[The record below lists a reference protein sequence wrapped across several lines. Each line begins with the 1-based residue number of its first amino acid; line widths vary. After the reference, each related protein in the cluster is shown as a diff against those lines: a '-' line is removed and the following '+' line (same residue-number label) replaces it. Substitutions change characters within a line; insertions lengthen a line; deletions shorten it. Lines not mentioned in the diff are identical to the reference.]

1 MFMRFLAATNMPNS
15 VERSSKSKKNN
26 FDNFIWSDD
35 QVELL
40 LNVVLEYGT
49 DDGERWL
56 GDLLDKIFADILDI
70 FRAQYLFVI
79 KLTRA
84 NARY

>member
-1 MFMRFLAATNMPNS
+1 MAATNMPNS
-15 VERSSKSKKNN
+15 VELLSKSKKNN

-56 GDLLDKIFADILDI
+56 GDLLDKI
-70 FRAQYLFVI
+70 R
-79 KLTRA
+79 
-84 NARY
+84 

>member
-1 MFMRFLAATNMPNS
+1 MFIRFLAATNMPNS

-40 LNVVLEYGT
+40 LNVVLEYKTARTLAGSLARQKT
-49 DDGERWL
+49 L
-56 GDLLDKIFADILDI
+56 IFWAYSVHSICL
-70 FRAQYLFVI
+70 
-79 KLTRA
+79 
-84 NARY
+84 

>member
-1 MFMRFLAATNMPNS
+1 MFIRFLAATNMPNS

-40 LNVVLEYGT
+40 FKCCSRIQNGT

-56 GDLLDKIFADILDI
+56 GDLLDKI
-70 FRAQYLFVI
+70 R
-79 KLTRA
+79 
-84 NARY
+84 